1 MSGCCGRRSVGGY
14 VGIKNGGATCYMN
27 SLFQQ
32 LYMQPS
38 IRQVLLAGPE
48 VEPEERPDSV
58 FYQLQVSRQSACIA
72 GGRGRSTLEP

>member
-1 MSGCCGRRSVGGY
+1 MGPGCCACRTVGGF

-58 FYQLQVSRQSACIA
+58 FYQLQVSSH
-72 GGRGRSTLEP
+72 